1 MITKGT
7 ISPTSIGLLFGFNNL
22 DAYVIQ
28 FSQMR
33 VRPLPAKS
41 NFLAVRMKRTLTLLF
56 CGLIFSS
63 FTGILPGQEDLGK
76 IQKRSYSFKEAGKD
90 IEYALYVPSG
100 YKKAKP
106 APLLVLLHGLGSNP
120 QQVIRYQGITAEAE
134 KRGYIVVAPYGYNER
149 GWYGSQGK
157 GSGGL
162 LGGRAGVPKN
172 LGELSEKDV
181 LNVLGIVRKE
191 FNVNSARIYL
201 AGHSMGG
208 GGTIH
213 LGAAYSNIWAALVP
227 MSPAYMGSS
236 DILEK
241 IIAPMMV
248 VTGDKDTTVP
258 VQMVRPFAKRMKET
272 NAKHVYKEIAGGNH
286 GTTFYRNPELM
297 AEIFD
302 FLDGCSLQVEEGDEL
317 PQEPL
322 RTFTNKS
329 GRKIEARIVSSEGA
343 KVTISR
349 KDGKLFTIALSSL
362 SEADQNY
369 IQTWIAESATEP

>member
-162 LGGRAGVPKN
+162 LGGRAGDPEN

-191 FNVNSARIYL
+191 FNINSARIYL

-213 LGAAYSNIWAALVP
+213 LGAAYSDIWAALVP
-227 MSPAYMGSS
+227 MSPAYMGSH

-258 VQMVRPFAKRMKET
+258 VQMIRPFARKMKET

-297 AEIFD
+297 TEIFD
-302 FLDGCSLQVEEGDEL
+302 FLDGSSLQVEEGDEL

-343 KVTISR
+343 KVTIAR

>member
-90 IEYALYVPSG
+90 IDYALYVPSG

-149 GWYGSQGK
+149 GCMVAK
-157 GSGGL
+157 VRAVEVFSGG
-162 LGGRAGVPKN
+162 VPA
-172 LGELSEKDV
+172 
-181 LNVLGIVRKE
+181 IQRT
-191 FNVNSARIYL
+191 SA
-201 AGHSMGG
+201 S
-208 GGTIH
+208 
-213 LGAAYSNIWAALVP
+213 
-227 MSPAYMGSS
+227 
-236 DILEK
+236 
-241 IIAPMMV
+241 
-248 VTGDKDTTVP
+248 
-258 VQMVRPFAKRMKET
+258 
-272 NAKHVYKEIAGGNH
+272 
-286 GTTFYRNPELM
+286 
-297 AEIFD
+297 
-302 FLDGCSLQVEEGDEL
+302 
-317 PQEPL
+317 
-322 RTFTNKS
+322 
-329 GRKIEARIVSSEGA
+329 
-343 KVTISR
+343 
-349 KDGKLFTIALSSL
+349 
-362 SEADQNY
+362 
-369 IQTWIAESATEP
+369 

>member
-1 MITKGT
+1 MN
-7 ISPTSIGLLFGFNNL
+7 SNLQLF
-22 DAYVIQ
+22 V
-28 FSQMR
+28 
-33 VRPLPAKS
+33 
-41 NFLAVRMKRTLTLLF
+41 
-56 CGLIFSS
+56 CGLVFAGL
-63 FTGILPGQEDLGK
+63 TGSLSAQGDLGK
-76 IQKRSYSFKEAGKD
+76 IQKRSYPFEEAGKD
-90 IEYALYVPSG
+90 IEYALYVPSD

-120 QQVIRYQGITAEAE
+120 HQVIRYQGITEEAE

-157 GSGGL
+157 GKGGL
-162 LGGRAGVPKN
+162 LGGRDGDPEN

-181 LNVLGIVRKE
+181 LNVLGLVQEE
-191 FNVNSARIYL
+191 FNVNSSRIYL

-213 LGAAYSNIWAALVP
+213 LGATYSDMWAALVP
-227 MSPAYMGSS
+227 MSPAYMGSH

-248 VTGDKDTTVP
+248 VTGDQDTTVP
-258 VQMVRPFAKRMKET
+258 VQMVRPFARRMKET
-272 NAKHVYKEIAGGNH
+272 NPKHVYKEIAGGNH
-286 GTTFYRNPELM
+286 GTTFYRNPDLI
-297 AEIFD
+297 ADVYD
-302 FLDGCSLQVEEGDEL
+302 FLDGCSLQVEDGDEL

-322 RTFTNKS
+322 RIFTNKS
-329 GRKIEARIVSSEGA
+329 GRTIEARIVSSTGT

-349 KDGKLFTIALSSL
+349 KDGKTFTIALSSL

>member
-90 IEYALYVPSG
+90 IDYALYVPSG

-162 LGGRAGVPKN
+162 LGGRAGDTEN

-322 RTFTNKS
+322 RIFTNKS

>member
-134 KRGYIVVAPYGYNER
+134 KRDYLVVAPYGYNER

-157 GSGGL
+157 GSGGF
-162 LGGRAGVPKN
+162 LGGRSGDPEN

-181 LNVLGIVRKE
+181 LNVLEIVRKE
-191 FNVNSARIYL
+191 YNINSARIYL

-213 LGAAYSNIWAALVP
+213 LGAAYSDIWAALVP
-227 MSPAYMGSS
+227 MSPAYMGSH

-258 VQMVRPFAKRMKET
+258 VQMIRPFARKMKET

-302 FLDGCSLQVEEGDEL
+302 FLDSCSLQVDEDHEL

-329 GRKIEARIVSSEGA
+329 GKKIEARIVSSEGS
-343 KVTISR
+343 KVTIAR
-349 KDGKLFTIALSSL
+349 KDGKSFTIPLSSL

-369 IQTWIAESATEP
+369 IQTWVAESATEP

>member
-90 IEYALYVPSG
+90 IDYALYVPSG
-100 YKKAKP
+100 YKKAKL
-106 APLLVLLHGLGSNP
+106 APLFVLLHGLGSNP

-162 LGGRAGVPKN
+162 LGGRAGDPEN

-322 RTFTNKS
+322 RIFTNKS
-329 GRKIEARIVSSEGA
+329 GRKIEARIVSS
-343 KVTISR
+343 
-349 KDGKLFTIALSSL
+349 
-362 SEADQNY
+362 
-369 IQTWIAESATEP
+369 